1 MGSLYKEIIQTIE
14 IALMAIVSHK
24 YLRNF
29 GSPKTIENGQFFVRE
44 FRFEEIKQLQN
55 FWLLSHDYK
64 EIVAEQRKVL

>member
-14 IALMAIVSHK
+14 IALMAIVSHN
-24 YLRNF
+24 YLWNF

-44 FRFEEIKQLQN
+44 FCFEEIKQLQN

-64 EIVAEQRKVL
+64 EIVAEQRKVF